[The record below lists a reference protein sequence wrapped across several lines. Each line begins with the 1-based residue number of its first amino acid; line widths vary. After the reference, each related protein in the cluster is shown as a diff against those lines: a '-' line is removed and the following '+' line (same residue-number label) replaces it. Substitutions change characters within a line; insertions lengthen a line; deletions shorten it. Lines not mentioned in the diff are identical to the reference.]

1 MEVSQIEEVLQK
13 IQKMQSIMIAVATG
27 EEKIQNLDED
37 YIKIFGEVDLDIELF
52 QEENIASSNP
62 NPFGSLW
69 DWYNYW
75 SCNLSNYADRR
86 KYIYEL
92 YVDLIDTLEQAVQV
106 ESDQIG
112 SENCKDIIDPDKLNG
127 LLIKI
132 QELQSIMVNVATGS
146 ASIQNEEDS
155 YIKLYQEISSY
166 SRKLQQEGLIRKN
179 PNDFSSL
186 WHWHSYWKSELDGY
200 ASRRLFVGELYGSI
214 VVPIQKS
221 LRRHHQK
228 STSVQEFTEDLH
240 RRFNEQLLKHTL
252 PTNADSKEI
261 ENMANVDSSYIVKIE
276 NQILSQNS
284 TAINN
289 FHLSPVPL
297 TIEPMIDFAIITAI
311 RVERLAVLKCFE
323 IDEKEDRHKKDNRTY
338 WRKRLRLTDGK
349 FYEIVVAQSLD
360 TANLN
365 AAILANDVFHHWKP
379 GSVFMLGIAAT
390 AKPLPKQSLGD
401 LVVGKE
407 VYYYEMGKVTS
418 QGKLFEPKQIPVDAT
433 LLDRIQAL
441 ADADFS
447 ILANRPDGTETR
459 PKIEV
464 GVIASGDKVIS
475 DAVER
480 DKIASANRK
489 IMAIEME
496 GYGVI
501 AAAWQSF
508 EQVRC
513 LVIRALS
520 DYADGNKNDEW
531 HPYAAAVAAGYAR
544 YFLLDEPL
552 DPRNLPEISE

>member
-1 MEVSQIEEVLQK
+1 MEINQIEEVLQK
-13 IQKMQSIMIAVATG
+13 IRKMQSIMIAVATG
-27 EEKIQNLDED
+27 EEKIQNLEED
-37 YIKIFGEVDLDIELF
+37 YIKMFGEVDLDIELF
-52 QEENIASSNP
+52 QEEDICSSNP
-62 NPFGSLW
+62 NLFGSLW

-86 KYIYEL
+86 KYIYDL

-106 ESDQIG
+106 KSDQTT
-112 SENCKDIIDPDKLNG
+112 SENCNDIIDPEKLNG

-146 ASIQNEEDS
+146 ALIQDEEDS

-186 WHWHSYWKSELDGY
+186 WHWHSHWKFELDGY
-200 ASRRLFVGELYGSI
+200 ASRRYVGELYGGI

-221 LRRHHQK
+221 LRRHQQN

-240 RRFNEQLLKHTL
+240 RRCDEELLKHTVS
-252 PTNADSKEI
+252 TNNESKEV
-261 ENMANVDSSYIVKIE
+261 ENIANFDSNYIAKGDKKTLLQNSIILDSSQIVE
-276 NQILSQNS
+276 PSA
-284 TAINN
+284 T
-289 FHLSPVPL
+289 
-297 TIEPMIDFAIITAI
+297 EPMIDFAIITAI
-311 RVERLAVLKCFE
+311 RIERLAVLKCFE
-323 IDEKEDRHKKDNRTY
+323 IDEKEDRRKIDNRTY

-390 AKPLPKQSLGD
+390 AKPLPKQNLGD

-418 QGKLFEPKQIPVDAT
+418 EGKLFEPKQIPVDAT

-480 DKIASANRK
+480 DKIAAANRK

-544 YFLLDEPL
+544 HFLLDEPL
-552 DPRNLPEISE
+552 DPRNLPEASE